1 MRVQKVEPSMS
12 PEKTTGPIYLK
23 FFIEN
28 AQPKSQT
35 EDVASHIYQD

>member
-1 MRVQKVEPSMS
+1 MRSQKVKPRVW